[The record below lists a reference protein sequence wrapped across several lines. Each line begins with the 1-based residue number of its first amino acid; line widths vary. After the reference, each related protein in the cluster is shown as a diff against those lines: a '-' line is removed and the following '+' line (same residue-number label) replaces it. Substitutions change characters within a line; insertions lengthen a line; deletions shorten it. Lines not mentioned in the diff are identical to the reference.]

1 MVQFMNDS
9 MSMHAWLSC
18 ERHIVRSFSYLYLN
32 FATFFISRIVTNLP
46 RVQGEIPLLFF
57 PRTFWYKIP
66 LILYN
71 ADKRNAKNTLISDF
85 ADKTVRAVSAN
96 Y

>member
-1 MVQFMNDS
+1 MAVRACVIFRRARRCPRGDS
-9 MSMHAWLSC
+9 P
-18 ERHIVRSFSYLYLN
+18 YN
-32 FATFFISRIVTNLP
+32 FVHGHFGIKT
-46 RVQGEIPLLFF
+46 
-57 PRTFWYKIP
+57 P

-71 ADKRNAKNTLISDF
+71 ADKRIAKNTLISEF